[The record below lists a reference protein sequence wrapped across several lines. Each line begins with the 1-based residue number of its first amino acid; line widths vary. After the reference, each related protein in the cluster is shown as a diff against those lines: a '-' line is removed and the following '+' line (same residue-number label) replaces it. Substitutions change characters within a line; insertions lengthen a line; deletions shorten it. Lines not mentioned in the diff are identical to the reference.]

1 MRLLIAATAA
11 LSVLGG
17 SAALAQPYGGQQG
30 YYDQPSYSYGQQPYY
45 GQQQPYRGQSY
56 GRGSY
61 APPVQYG
68 YAQPYG
74 GNAYQ
79 GGTAYYGA
87 QVYGYNNRSD
97 RHVRREHRRDRDR
110 HYVAPRGGYDRHR

>member
-11 LSVLGG
+11 VSVLGG
-17 SAALAQPYGGQQG
+17 SAALAQPYGYGGQQG
-30 YYDQPSYSYGQQPYY
+30 YYDQQPYSQGQPYY
-45 GQQQPYRGQSY
+45 DQGQQYRGQSY
-56 GRGSY
+56 GRGY

-74 GNAYQ
+74 GNAYH
-79 GGTAYYGA
+79 GGSPYYGA
-87 QVYGYNNRSD
+87 QVYGYNTRPD

-110 HYVAPRGGYDRHR
+110 HYMAPRGGYDRHW